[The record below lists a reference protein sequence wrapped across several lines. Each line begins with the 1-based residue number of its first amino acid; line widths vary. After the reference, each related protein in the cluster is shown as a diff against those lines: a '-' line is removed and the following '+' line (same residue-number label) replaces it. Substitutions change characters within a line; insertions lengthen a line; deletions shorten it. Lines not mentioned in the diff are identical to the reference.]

1 MRGRIEQP
9 ALDQQVSIEPRDVL
23 ACTINLGALEPLS
36 SRFERGFVVLL
47 AAAALCAGCGD
58 GTVARSSDSDA
69 TGPPVRGGTLKV
81 VGNSDVDHLATVSGY
96 ITGSMWLTRT
106 FARQLVTYPPA
117 TDFESGITLAPDIA
131 RELPTRENGGVSAD
145 GRTYTFR
152 LKDGVRWN
160 SSPPRA
166 VTAHDF
172 VRAFKY
178 FCNPVTPIG
187 APGYY
192 TSTIAGMTQY
202 CTDFMKVPGTTADI
216 RQFMNAHEIEGVRAV
231 DDATL
236 VFTLRAPATDF
247 LNLLAMPF
255 ASAVPVEYLDYLPDS
270 PDFRRHTLSNGPYAV
285 TRYVQNRQIE
295 LERNP
300 FWDPRTDP
308 HRPAY
313 VDRIS
318 IRLGVDDELAQ
329 LQIEAGTA
337 DLTMDLSMLTANMAS
352 LRAINDPRVTLMP
365 YGDRYDSMHYLAIN
379 QAGQNNAGAL
389 RNHKVRQAIALA
401 VNKRAVAQLAG
412 GPGVARPLH
421 QAVNSSVSGFRP
433 GADHFTTA
441 NDQGDPATARR
452 LLSEAGFPNGIKLRL
467 AYPTTGTYPIEV
479 QSVQASLRRAGI
491 DAQLFPFTA
500 GDLWGR
506 LLANTQNARRGEWD
520 IALSGWLPDWFGR
533 NNGRS
538 VIVPLFDG
546 RQVGT
551 ISQNYGMYDSAL
563 VNGAIDR
570 AIAAPRLAESEAAW
584 FEATTQ
590 VMQDLAIVP
599 VIEKKTAWMRSSR
612 LRNCVWTVAGSQ
624 CDMTAVWLADATPAE
639 SRTTP

>member
-1 MRGRIEQP
+1 MRGR
-9 ALDQQVSIEPRDVL
+9 L
-23 ACTINLGALEPLS
+23 
-36 SRFERGFVVLL
+36 ERGLVVLL
-47 AAAALCAGCGD
+47 AAAALCTGCGD
-58 GTVARSSDSDA
+58 TQISRPGGDDESGT
-69 TGPPVRGGTLKV
+69 PVRGGTLKV

-96 ITGSMWLTRT
+96 VTGSLWLTRT

-117 TDFESGITLAPDIA
+117 TDFETAISLEPDVA
-131 RELPTRENGGVSAD
+131 RELPTQENGGISAD
-145 GRTYTFR
+145 GRTYTFH
-152 LKDGVRWN
+152 LKDNIRWN

-178 FCNPVTPIG
+178 FCNPVSPVG

-192 TSTIAGMTQY
+192 TSTIVGMTRY
-202 CTDFMKVPGTTADI
+202 CADFMKVSGTTADI
-216 RQFMNAHEIEGVRAV
+216 RRFMTTHEIEGVRAV
-231 DDATL
+231 DASTL

-255 ASAVPVEYLDYLPDS
+255 TSAVPEEYLNYLPDS

-295 LERNP
+295 LARNP
-300 FWDPRTDP
+300 AWDPRTDP

-313 VDRIS
+313 VDQIS

-337 DLTMDLSMLTANMAS
+337 DLTMDLSMLTADLAS

-365 YGDRYDSMHYLAIN
+365 YGDRYDSMHFLAIN
-379 QAGQNNAGAL
+379 QAGPNNDGAL
-389 RNHKVRQAIALA
+389 RNFKVRQAIAMA
-401 VNKRAVAQLAG
+401 VNKRAVAQIAG

-421 QAVNSSVSGFRP
+421 QAVPSSVSGFRP
-433 GADHFTTA
+433 DADHFTTT
-441 NDQGDPATARR
+441 NDQGDPLTARR
-452 LLSEAGFPNGIKLRL
+452 LLAEAGFPDGIKLRF
-467 AYPTTGTYPIEV
+467 AYATNSTYPIEA
-479 QSVQASLRRAGI
+479 QSVQASLKRAGI
-491 DAQLFPFTA
+491 DAQLFPFSA

-506 LLANTQNARRGEWD
+506 LLANSQNAQRGEWD
-520 IALSGWLPDWFGR
+520 IAMSGWLPDWFGS

-551 ISQNYGMYDSAL
+551 ISQNYGRYDSPR
-563 VNGAIDR
+563 VNAAIDR
-570 AIAAPRLAESEAAW
+570 ANAAPKLAAAEAAW
-584 FEATTQ
+584 FDATTQ

-599 VIEKKTAWMRSSR
+599 VIERKTSWMRSSR
-612 LRNCVWTVAGSQ
+612 VRNCTWTIVGSQ
-624 CDMTAVWLADATPAE
+624 CDLTTVWLADAA
-639 SRTTP
+639 RTRPEPRP